1 MISDIKNIWRQFAR
15 ALQFQIVAKTAT
27 VFIIIILNNV
37 KAAELASNIFVSLPV
52 IGQKIHLSKSID
64 DPEIQLVAFDEEVKF
79 PSLKASAG
87 DDVLAYVGRRA
98 TLNGGL
104 SQPEGRIGSRWI
116 QISGP
121 PVLDAVAQGPN
132 LIVVVPA
139 AGTYQFLLVVAEAGI
154 ISEPDSVTLV
164 AVDHPE
170 DVARQQAKQASPPA
184 PTESVAP
191 RDLIVRLTRKV
202 LGEVPHS
209 LGIANSLSEL
219 FADISQKMNLYT
231 NYAEAHQEMSRRI
244 GHPAASGPGDVAQA
258 AVRRNRHVITG
269 KAHILRPVAAKGPVL
284 FLLPRRRDKD
294 LLHLAHRRRLGLQG
308 HYPARCAGHQCHQTN
323 RHSETSSHAGPLKMW
338 LTENANLLLLQ
349 HFQKCPHVDAP
360 YSTYLD
366 RSADR
371 DKAPK
376 LASTKAASTVTSSPE
391 RSGAVKL
398 NSSNTRSITV

>member
-1 MISDIKNIWRQFAR
+1 MISDIKNIWRQCAQT
-15 ALQFQIVAKTAT
+15 LQFQIVVKMAT
-27 VFIIIILNNV
+27 VFIIIISNNV
-37 KAAELASNIFVSLPV
+37 KAAELPSNIFVSLPV

-121 PVLDAVAQGPN
+121 PILDAVAQGPN

-244 GHPAASGPGDVAQA
+244 TDLIDAESVDMQVWNSRVFEPLTQALSTWVRPAGLDLTDKSQWVQPFSPIARSTMASGLSAISEGF
-258 AVRRNRHVITG
+258 
-269 KAHILRPVAAKGPVL
+269 LERPPIKKVSASP
-284 FLLPRRRDKD
+284 
-294 LLHLAHRRRLGLQG
+294 LQG
-308 HYPARCAGHQCHQTN
+308 Q
-323 RHSETSSHAGPLKMW
+323 
-338 LTENANLLLLQ
+338 
-349 HFQKCPHVDAP
+349 
-360 YSTYLD
+360 
-366 RSADR
+366 
-371 DKAPK
+371 
-376 LASTKAASTVTSSPE
+376 
-391 RSGAVKL
+391 
-398 NSSNTRSITV
+398 